1 MHNDTVKQL
10 DSVIM
15 KHIVQDIVNGTL
27 LLEAD
32 TETLSMMLI
41 SIWEM
46 RHAYERAGVII
57 GDT

>member
-1 MHNDTVKQL
+1 MHNDTIKQL

-15 KHIVQDIVNGTL
+15 NQIVGDIINGSL

-32 TETLSMMLI
+32 TETLSMMMT

-46 RHAYERAGVII
+46 RHVYERAGVIV
-57 GDT
+57 

>member
-1 MHNDTVKQL
+1 MHNDTIKQL

-15 KHIVQDIVNGTL
+15 NQIVDDIINGSL

-32 TETLSMMLI
+32 TETLSMMMT

-46 RHAYERAGVII
+46 RHVYERAGVIV
-57 GDT
+57 GDA